1 MKNPM
6 LTIAFLACI
15 PFAAPSQVV
24 LNAGDTYTYEFTR
37 FDFQGAYSGTP
48 SARVGLEFRA
58 SLGFDGTDTFRFEA
72 FENRISEPAIFST
85 NLTAGAGAPDFT
97 FGRAWQDFQGVFR
110 VTMLSGSA
118 VLPGFFGSVV
128 TTNAL
133 YSLKVQVAP
142 RLVAARSSSQIR
154 LSWTTN
160 ASGYR
165 LESTDSLPA
174 SGWSTVTNSTTVSGG
189 EFVVDVGQV
198 PLRRYFRL
206 RRP

>member
-1 MKNPM
+1 MPGPASFRSGRRR
-6 LTIAFLACI
+6 LGLAAIACLLLAALVQGRMEAR
-15 PFAAPSQVV
+15 AAGQPEIHPILYLPSGRY
-24 LNAGDTYTYEFTR
+24 LKF
-37 FDFQGAYSGTP
+37 
-48 SARVGLEFRA
+48 A

-97 FGRAWQDFQGVFR
+97 FGRAWQDLQGVFR

-128 TTNAL
+128 TTNGL

-142 RLVAARSSSQIR
+142 RLIAARSFSQVR

-174 SGWSTVTNSTTVSGG
+174 SGWSTVTNSTAVSGG
-189 EFVVDVGQV
+189 EFVVDVGLV
-198 PLRRYFRL
+198 PVRRYFRL